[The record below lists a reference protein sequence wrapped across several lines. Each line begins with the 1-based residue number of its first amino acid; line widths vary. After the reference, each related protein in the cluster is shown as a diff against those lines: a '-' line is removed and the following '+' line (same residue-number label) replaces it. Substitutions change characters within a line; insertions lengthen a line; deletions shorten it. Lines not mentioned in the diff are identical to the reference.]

1 MAPLRLAVAELDRDL
16 PLAGVMSMDS
26 VLDHQR
32 NGNPFFTHVLGS
44 FAVLALIL
52 AAIGVYGLISYS
64 VGQRRQE
71 IGIRMALGADGSDVR
86 RLILRGGLKT
96 TVIGSTLGLA
106 MALPLP
112 KLFDAIFLGLH
123 TGAPVVYLIVLTA
136 MLIVAAVATYIRAQR
151 AARVSPVSVLRN
163 Q

>member
-1 MAPLRLAVAELDRDL
+1 
-16 PLAGVMSMDS
+16 
-26 VLDHQR
+26 
-32 NGNPFFTHVLGS
+32 
-44 FAVLALIL
+44 
-52 AAIGVYGLISYS
+52 
-64 VGQRRQE
+64 
-71 IGIRMALGADGSDVR
+71 MALGADGSDVR